1 MALKSLST
9 AELQKELER
18 RQKNA
23 HKLLA
28 RREKLL
34 AELAEV
40 EKELSFFGV
49 IEGGANAKGSSSR
62 SADAGTGRRRAKNA
76 MTLPDAICS
85 AMEIRAVV
93 SPKEASEL
101 VRANGFK
108 TTSKNFNMMVSN
120 ALAKDERFKRVGR
133 GQYERIG

>member
-9 AELQKELER
+9 SDLQKELER

-23 HKLLA
+23 HKLEA

-34 AELAEV
+34 AELAEI
-40 EKELSFFGV
+40 EKELSYFGV
-49 IEGGANAKGSSSR
+49 NPRGSGAKGGATPTSES
-62 SADAGTGRRRAKNA
+62 TGRRRAKNA

-85 AMEIRAVV
+85 AMEVRAVV